1 MRLFLTE
8 EQARA
13 LLRHAIETAPQEA
26 CGLLAGVGEQVQ
38 AVIPIA
44 NSAADPRHF
53 YRLDDTAFARALL
66 QLDRQGLDLVALYHS
81 HPHGDPIPSPTDV
94 QQATYPDTPYLI
106 IGLRGEPRLAVWQMR
121 YGEVTP
127 VKVII
132 GVTSDGSRNDDG
144 TLSQAQRLA
153 IIVSAILAF
162 AFMIIVSLVLLPP
175 APVIVVP

>member
-13 LLRHAIETAPQEA
+13 LLHHAREAAPQEA

-38 AVIPIA
+38 AVIPIP
-44 NSAADPRHF
+44 NSAADPHHF
-53 YRLDDTAFARALL
+53 YRLEEAAFARALL
-66 QLDRQGLDLVALYHS
+66 QLDRQGLELLGFYHS
-81 HPHGDPIPSPTDV
+81 HPQGDPIPSSTDV

-127 VKVII
+127 VEVGI
-132 GVTSDGSRNDDG
+132 GVTGSQSRDGDD
-144 TLSQAQRLA
+144 TLSRAQRLA

-162 AFMIIVSLVLLPP
+162 AFMIIVSLALLPP